1 MKLTSPTIIAEQ
13 ARMNEQKQRR
23 TRAKTFRAGG
33 RTNRSTNGRLI
44 TKETHV
50 NGQIGSSRNRTN
62 ERTKRSK
69 WPLACTLKIRHTT
82 TSTTTTTS
90 SEEQGE
96 MNEQKKWVFTRIN
109 ERTKRRRA
117 RTDWFANGQLCSTRT
132 RTNERTNEAIEMSPC
147 LHAQNRI
154 QDERTDLGTDKSAR
168 DAHERTNEWTSTLP
182 ARSKQRTYW
191 FSNAKLYIT
200 RQTRMIRLIW
210 ERANLLYE
218 H

>member
-96 MNEQKKWVFTRIN
+96 MNEQKKNECSHESTNEPKGDAHEQIDLQTNNCARHAHEWMN
-109 ERTKRRRA
+109 ERTKQSKCHLA
-117 RTDWFANGQLCSTRT
+117 CPLKTWCTTNGQIWERT
-132 RTNERTNEAIEMSPC
+132 NLLETHTNEQTNERARC
-147 LHAQNRI
+147 LHAQNN
-154 QDERTDLGTDKSAR
+154 ERTDF
-168 DAHERTNEWTSTLP
+168 RTQS
-182 ARSKQRTYW
+182 
-191 FSNAKLYIT
+191 YI
-200 RQTRMIRLIW
+200 
-210 ERANLLYE
+210 
-218 H
+218 